1 MRRRLAAGPG
11 FGVIPAALLG
21 AALLG
26 AALPASGAAARDEAA
41 IARGEYVFRAAGCE
55 SCHTDR
61 DAGGAWLA
69 GGRVIETPVGRFIS
83 PNITPDPE
91 TGIGGWSEG
100 DLARA
105 LRHGIAPDGRH
116 YYPAFPYPAYSGMTD
131 ADIRDLKAFLDSVPP
146 VRNPNARHELAWP
159 YSWRF
164 LLGLWKLAGFSPG
177 PFRPDPARSQTW
189 NRGAYLVT
197 VLGHCGECHTPR
209 GGFGLPDEDMAL
221 AGTATGPDGKR
232 VPNITPDPETGIG
245 GWSARDVVRLLRRGF
260 DPEGDDVQG
269 VMAEVVENGTR
280 HLRSDDLEAIAI
292 YLLGLAPIRH
302 ATSPPASA
310 PSP

>member
-1 MRRRLAAGPG
+1 MRRRLAAGPR

-21 AALLG
+21 AALLT
-26 AALPASGAAARDEAA
+26 SAAAAQDDTA
-41 IARGEYVFRAAGCE
+41 IVRGEYVFRAAGCE

-61 DAGGAWLA
+61 EGGGAWLS
-69 GGRVIETPVGRFIS
+69 GGRVLETPVGRFIS
-83 PNITPDPE
+83 PNLTPDSE

-105 LRHGIAPDGRH
+105 LRHGIAPDGSN

-131 ADIRDLKAFLDSVPP
+131 ADIGDLKAFLDSVPP
-146 VRNPNARHELAWP
+146 VHNPTDRHELAWP
-159 YSWRF
+159 YSWRI
-164 LLGLWKLAGFSPG
+164 LLGLWKLIGFSPG
-177 PFRPDPARSQTW
+177 PFERDPARSEAW

-209 GGFGLPDEDMAL
+209 GGFGLTDEDSAL
-221 AGTATGPDGKR
+221 AGTAKGPDGKR

-245 GWSARDVVRLLRRGF
+245 GWSARDIVRLLRRGF

-269 VMAEVVENGTR
+269 AMAEVVEHGTR
-280 HLRSDDLEAIAI
+280 HLHADDLEAIAV
-292 YLLGLAPIRH
+292 YLLELAPIRH
-302 ATSPPASA
+302 ATSPP
-310 PSP
+310 SPTLSP